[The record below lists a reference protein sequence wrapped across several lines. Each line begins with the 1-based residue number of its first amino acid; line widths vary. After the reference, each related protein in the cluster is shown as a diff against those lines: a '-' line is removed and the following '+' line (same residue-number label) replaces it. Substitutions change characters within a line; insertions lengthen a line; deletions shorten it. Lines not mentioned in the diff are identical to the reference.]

1 MTVRAHVYVAK
12 VSLQPRFIGKE
23 TRGMGK
29 PMIPQASRGQH
40 HHGRCPAFYVCVAT
54 DLVENNHM
62 AENTSFL
69 TRCELVVVTAR
80 IS

>member
-23 TRGMGK
+23 TRGIRK
-29 PMIPQASRGQH
+29 PMIPQASRDNIITVGAK
-40 HHGRCPAFYVCVAT
+40 RFMCVLPQT
-54 DLVENNHM
+54 L
-62 AENTSFL
+62 FL
-69 TRCELVVVTAR
+69 TGCELVLVTAR